1 MSRRVLLK
9 PTHRYGCF
17 SGCSRDVNQRARGLE
32 WEVMWQ
38 DRKVKKLHM
47 TEWVLLLKVHLVH
60 QQHLSTEQWPWDIH
74 CPAKPILLE
83 SSPIPL
89 IFFPIYKTEHS
100 NHPACNVFGEFQL
113 TSTLSSRS
121 GWKAQIHPTATR
133 ALHDHCI

>member
-60 QQHLSTEQWPWDIH
+60 QQHLSTEQWPWDIR

-89 IFFPIYKTEHS
+89 IFFPYLQNRAQQPSCLQCLWGVPTHKH
-100 NHPACNVFGEFQL
+100 VKFQIRVE
-113 TSTLSSRS
+113 SPDSPHCYPSSS
-121 GWKAQIHPTATR
+121 
-133 ALHDHCI
+133 